1 MSNATIKR
9 FVTLDQAPK
18 DLPATLKVVGVG
30 GGGCNA
36 INYMIERGVEGVEF
50 VAINTDAQALEYSKA
65 TIKIQIGS
73 KKTMGLGAGSIPEI
87 GKLAA
92 EEDKSKIEDALRG
105 ANMVFITA
113 GMGGGTGTG
122 AAPVVAEI
130 AKSLNS
136 LVIGVVTRPFA
147 WEGPKRM
154 KNAEKGVAE
163 LRKHIDSII
172 VIHNSRILSLV
183 GSDSVMNAFDK
194 PNEVLYDATKGIAEI
209 ITIHG
214 RVNVDFADVR
224 TVMLNSGTAM
234 VGCGVAN
241 GDHRAVQAAEK
252 AIQSPLLDGV
262 DIRGAKSILINVTA
276 STNFTMQELTEG
288 VQVINSLVSEEADVI
303 FGLVEKQEMND
314 NVMFT
319 VIATG
324 LENAGIAQKTSLISE
339 PGRKPEN
346 VQNNIRN
353 PFFTTG
359 KQIDQNDS
367 SIPAIIRAQAQTQM
381 NQEKERVQEET
392 ARRFEHKETR
402 KDNYEEARQRSQ
414 GINPHDKKKD
424 DDDDS
429 ESFLRILMN

>member
-1 MSNATIKR
+1 MSNAISTR

-65 TIKIQIGS
+65 SVKIQIGS

-92 EEDKSKIEDALRG
+92 EEDKMKIEDALRG

-130 AKSLNS
+130 AKSLDA

-224 TVMLNSGTAM
+224 TVMINSGTAM

-276 STNFTMQELTEG
+276 SNNFTMQELTEG
-288 VQVINSLVSEEADVI
+288 VKVINSIVSEEADVI
-303 FGLVEKQEMND
+303 FGLVEKQEMNE

-324 LENAGIAQKTSLISE
+324 LENAGVTHKSTLISE
-339 PGRKPEN
+339 AGRKPEIN
-346 VQNNIRN
+346 QTNIRKTLVT
-353 PFFTTG
+353 PG
-359 KQIDQNDS
+359 SQIDQNDS
-367 SIPAIIRAQAQTQM
+367 SIPTIFRDQARKQFHMEQENSLDQPAQ
-381 NQEKERVQEET
+381 
-392 ARRFEHKETR
+392 RFEHKDIR
-402 KDNYEEARQRSQ
+402 KDNFEEVKQRSQ
-414 GINPHDKKKD
+414 GIKPQDKKIE
-424 DDDDS
+424 DDDS